1 MNNSGNFQGELDF
14 ISLADLFQILGE
26 NNSTGALLLK
36 NDCFPYQGVIYFE
49 KGNPVNATNGSLL
62 GLKALYSL
70 FGWIKGKF
78 VFVKGENKTSHLI
91 KQNRMQ
97 IVLDALRMLDDGL
110 INKFGD
116 SLSHGVIPINE
127 TNIIKAE
134 KKTII
139 YDSAVVYQ
147 HIIEEEEFHNGDK
160 IVSEGCYGN
169 WVWVNLGGIVKVTKK
184 TSKGNVIIANL
195 KEGCFIGSLAAFLH
209 GNNCRSATV
218 TAFGEVHLG
227 LLDSQRL
234 SGEYTSLSKEFKGIL
249 LSLSRRLRGI
259 TNRVID
265 LHRKKYIPDGF
276 TKGKQIIM
284 KKGSK
289 NKGLFT
295 IKEGKIDIVGSTKK
309 GDIPLLTLGRND
321 TFGYFPF
328 MDFGH
333 EPGNVLVLATKDIKA
348 ERVND
353 RLIKEEYAQLSGTLK
368 GLISNVGTCICNT
381 TKLAYKVF

>member
-26 NNSTGALLLK
+26 NNSTGTLLLK
-36 NDCFPYQGVIYFE
+36 NNCFPYQGVIYFE
-49 KGNPVNATNGSLL
+49 KGNPVNSTNGSLV

-70 FGWIKGKF
+70 FGWVKGEF
-78 VFVKGENKTSHLI
+78 VFVKGEGKVSHLI

-116 SLSHGVIPINE
+116 SLSHEIIPG
-127 TNIIKAE
+127 
-134 KKTII
+134 
-139 YDSAVVYQ
+139 SAVDYQ
-147 HIIEEEEFHNGDK
+147 YIIEEEEFHNGDR

-169 WVWVNLGGIVKVTKK
+169 WVWVNLDGIVKVTKK

-195 KEGCFIGSLAAFLH
+195 KEGCFIGSLAAFLY
-209 GNNCRSATV
+209 GNNSRSATV

-227 LLDSQRL
+227 LLDSQQL
-234 SGEYTSLSKEFKGIL
+234 SGEYASLSNEFKGVL

-265 LHRKKYIPDGF
+265 LHRKRYIPDGF
-276 TKGKQIIM
+276 TKGKQIII
-284 KKGSK
+284 KKGSR
-289 NKGLFT
+289 NRDFFI
-295 IKEGKIDIVGSTKK
+295 IKEGKIDIIGSTKK
-309 GDIPLLTLGRND
+309 GYFPLLSLGRND

-333 EPGNVLVLATKDIKA
+333 EPENVLVLATKDIKA
-348 ERVND
+348 ERVDD
-353 RLIKEEYAQLSGTLK
+353 RLIKREYAQLSGTLK
-368 GLISNVGTCICNT
+368 GLISNIGTCIFHT
-381 TKLAYKVF
+381 TKLAYKMF